1 MNNEEYPSQ
10 TAHFETTEASRPS
23 APPADENNGFEQ
35 IEHNEI
41 ESAVDSVLA
50 ATKKVEEEEEVN
62 NILNSVLSSRI
73 VQAHCPVSTTESA
86 ETTKPAKT
94 CDAGICAVC
103 PYSFL
108 GGSFLSKIELP
119 PKVKDLVLWKC
130 PKLSGAVF
138 GTTLV
143 LLISLATFS
152 LLTVISTLLLLAMST
167 CGMYRFYLSVVF
179 RIKGTYDETFDKLS
193 AYDMSLP
200 SDKMQQLAKQL
211 DSQLSTLLNKVKTIV
226 LWDNMYQSAVAFAAF
241 YMIYCVGSVFNTLT
255 LLSLVHVGMFTL
267 PKVYQVYK
275 VQIDQ
280 GFDKAAQ
287 FGHELARQVQA
298 KIPPS
303 VSQFLHKRK
312 TE

>member
-1 MNNEEYPSQ
+1 MSEMNNEEYTSQ
-10 TAHFETTEASRPS
+10 SANFETTEASRPS

-50 ATKKVEEEEEVN
+50 DARKVNEEEVN
-62 NILNSVLSSRI
+62 NILNSITRVTP
-73 VQAHCPVSTTESA
+73 ATEST
-86 ETTKPAKT
+86 ELTKSAKT
-94 CDAGICAVC
+94 CDAGVCAIC
-103 PYSFL
+103 PYSLL

-138 GTTLV
+138 GTILV

-193 AYDMSLP
+193 AFDMSLP

-226 LWDNMYQSAVAFAAF
+226 LWDNMYQSAVAFTAF

-287 FGHELARQVQA
+287 FGHELARQVQS